1 MMGAACAEHKWDR
14 AWRTQ
19 DGAMGAKKF
28 CAQKNAGPKKMPGQ
42 RGPAQFADRGRPA
55 ITFQRGNNRRRVANL
70 YAATHAADALDMAI
84 RHGRGTL

>member
-1 MMGAACAEHKWDR
+1 MMGAACAQHKWDR

-19 DGAMGAKKF
+19 DGAMGAKK
-28 CAQKNAGPKKMPGQ
+28 CRAQKNGPKKMPGQ

-55 ITFQRGNNRRRVANL
+55 VTFQRGNNRRRVTNL
-70 YAATHAADALDMAI
+70 YAATDAADALHMAI

>member
-1 MMGAACAEHKWDR
+1 
-14 AWRTQ
+14 
-19 DGAMGAKKF
+19 MGAKKF